1 MKKIIY
7 VSDRASTYSLLR
19 WCNGFVV
26 GSGYH
31 SSDRYYSDIVC
42 RPLQN
47 GIDLDVG
54 WVAKNKRILPEIAGR
69 FINLMASRELGREEQ

>member
-1 MKKIIY
+1 M
-7 VSDRASTYSLLR
+7 
-19 WCNGFVV
+19 V

-31 SSDRYYSDIVC
+31 SSDRYYNDIVC

-54 WVAKNKRILPEIAGR
+54 WVAKNKRILPEIASR
-69 FINLMASRELGREEQ
+69 FINLIMERELAEK